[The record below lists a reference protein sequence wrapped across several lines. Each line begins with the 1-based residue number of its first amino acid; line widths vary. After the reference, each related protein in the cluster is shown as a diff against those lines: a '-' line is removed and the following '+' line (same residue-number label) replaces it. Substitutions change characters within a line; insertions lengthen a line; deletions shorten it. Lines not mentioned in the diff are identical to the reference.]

1 VGMHGATRILAA
13 LALALCPYAANA
25 VDASDYLLLP
35 TVVQGER
42 EVDWRTGFGSQGPT
56 TAARNDYSLGFGYGV
71 TGHWFTELAAHYE
84 QQDASL
90 ALRDFAWE
98 NILQLAEPGQWPV
111 DVGVAIEAERSNQSS
126 DQWEITA
133 GPLLQREFGRYQA
146 NFNVLF
152 GHIIENTGTA
162 TVRVHFQWQ
171 LKYRY
176 SEPCEFGI
184 QGFDYVSTSHSTW
197 APYQQQVHRVGPVA
211 LGRFKFQHERSLSYN
226 VALLFGATDH
236 SPDQTLRFQLEY
248 EF

>member
-1 VGMHGATRILAA
+1 MHGATRILAA

-184 QGFDYVSTSHSTW
+184 QGFDYVSTSRNTW
-197 APYQQQVHRVGPVA
+197 APYQEQVHRVGPVA
-211 LGRFKFQHERSLSYN
+211 LGRFELRHERSLSYN
-226 VALLFGATDH
+226 AALLFGITDH
-236 SPDQTLRFQLEY
+236 SPDRTLRFQFEY